1 MCNLASRVTRHA
13 SRLERFPMVPSI
25 SLCMIAR
32 NEEKFLRSCL
42 NSVTGLVKEI
52 ILVDTGSTDKT
63 VDIARE
69 FGAKVYYFQWCDDF
83 SAARN
88 FSIDKATGDWI
99 LILDADEELDRT
111 TIGEI
116 KKSLTEA
123 DNGTAYFFKVINY
136 LDKSNDPGNSAE
148 VRIIRLFP
156 NREDV
161 RYKNLI
167 HEEIYSKKD
176 GELKRIVCN
185 AIIYHHGYTDSLH
198 KERNKGERNINLLL
212 KSIEKDPKNPFNYY
226 NIGVSYYVQ
235 NRLEDCIKSFKTAQE
250 TCDYPGESVYLP
262 SSYSLCAAALCRLGR
277 YEEAKEQAL
286 KGIELSPLFYEAHF
300 NLGKACVG
308 LKQNEEARN
317 AFNMAISSASTNQ
330 FAVMDRGTGGWK
342 ACCELGLIYLEED
355 KPSEA
360 LKHFNNGLTMF
371 PDSDKLL
378 INAAHCY
385 RKLKFYDHSRDYFEK
400 ARLMAPKRL
409 DICYDLID
417 LYDKLGAPSRAIS
430 LIEEML
436 DYYPSSKDLFFELAQ
451 RYDYSGDYTMAVH
464 YYTQTLV
471 LDEKDSKVYFYRAR
485 CYWYLGSSRKARK
498 DLKKAY
504 ELDRDLLKGFTL
516 YDFV

>member
-1 MCNLASRVTRHA
+1 MDPA
-13 SRLERFPMVPSI
+13 I

-32 NEEKFLRSCL
+32 NEERFLRSCL
-42 NSVTGLVKEI
+42 NSVKGLVQEI

-63 VDIARE
+63 VDIAGE

-83 SAARN
+83 AAARN

-99 LILDADEELDRT
+99 LVLDADEELDRS
-111 TIGEI
+111 TIPEI
-116 KKSLTEA
+116 KKSLIGA

-136 LDKSNDPGNSAE
+136 LDENNDPGNSAE

-161 RYKNLI
+161 RYRRLI

-176 GELKRIVCN
+176 GELKRTVCN
-185 AIIYHHGYTDSLH
+185 AVIYHHGYTETLH

-212 KSIEKDPKNPFNYY
+212 KSIEKDQQNPFNYY
-226 NIGVSYYVQ
+226 NLGVSYYVQ
-235 NRLEDCIKSFKTAQE
+235 NRLDDCIKAFKTAQE
-250 TCDYPGESVYLP
+250 KCDYPGESVYLP
-262 SSYSLCAAALCRLGR
+262 SSYSLCAAALCRLGS
-277 YEEAKEQAL
+277 YEEAKGQAL
-286 KGIELSPLFYEAHF
+286 KGIDLSPVFYEAYF

-308 LKQNEEARN
+308 LKQNEEAKS
-317 AFNMAISSASTNQ
+317 AFNKAISSASSDQ

-355 KPSEA
+355 NHSEA
-360 LKHFNNGLTMF
+360 LKHFNNGLTMV
-371 PDSDKLL
+371 PDSPKLL

-385 RKLKFYDHSRDYFEK
+385 RKLKFYDHSRDYFER
-400 ARLMAPKRL
+400 AHALEPKRL

-417 LYDKLGAPSRAIS
+417 LYDKLGAFSDAIS

-436 DYYPSSKDLFFELAQ
+436 DCYASNKDLFFDLAK
-451 RYDYSGDYTMAVH
+451 RYDYSGDYRMAVH

-471 LDEKDSKVYFYRAR
+471 LDKKDSNVYFYRAR
-485 CYWYLGSSRKARK
+485 CYWYLGSSRKART

-504 ELDRDLLKGFTL
+504 ELDPDLLKGFTL
-516 YDFV
+516 YDFL